1 MVRTSAPIHTYPISI
16 QISYKLLFSMKIIVP
31 FAFMVTDEEKKMNA
45 TYIISVARKIG
56 CTVFLLPEDIMEVRR
71 ECQFSL
77 YINSYVHKITTYFI
91 CRKMCQK

>member
-16 QISYKLLFSMKIIVP
+16 QISYKLLFSMKSIVP

-56 CTVFLLPEDIMEVRR
+56 CTVFLLLEDIMEVRR
-71 ECQFSL
+71 ECQFGFL
-77 YINSYVHKITTYFI
+77 VHELT
-91 CRKMCQK
+91 CS